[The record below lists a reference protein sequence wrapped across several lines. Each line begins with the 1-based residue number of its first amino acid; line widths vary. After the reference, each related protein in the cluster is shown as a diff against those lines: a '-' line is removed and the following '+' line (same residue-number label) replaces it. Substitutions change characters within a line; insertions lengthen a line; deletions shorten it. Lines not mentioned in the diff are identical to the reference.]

1 MESPFTEY
9 QDSCNRAYAETH
21 KIEKKYK
28 KLKKKYKKLK
38 KFAKE
43 FYEIGDFLKK
53 KDYCSFNG
61 NAEDLYRKYKKV
73 LKKL

>member
-1 MESPFTEY
+1 MESPFIEY
-9 QDSCNRAYAETH
+9 QDSCNRAYEKTH

-53 KDYCSFNG
+53 EDYCPFK
-61 NAEDLYRKYKKV
+61 DLYRKYKKV